1 MPGRSC
7 RWLANTVACGVMT
20 PSQPPDQTIGILA
33 MSASLRL
40 PFFSS
45 TRRNASSARMRVK
58 SLTPP
63 LPSVLPITAIT
74 SSAAN
79 WPLAMQASRPDASL
93 TVFSSTFATSIAIPK
108 LRLLMRGLASPLSIT
123 SYPGPRSII
132 AGVLSR
138 LPRMVSRSVAVASA
152 SIAWSPPRQHHA
164 IVVARGLGRH
174 LALDHVALHQL
185 RLALERIAPAAAAGR
200 HDAHDLPGQHRL
212 AVDQAAEVARLR
224 PSASTVTQNGWPALP
239 PLRP

>member
-1 MPGRSC
+1 
-7 RWLANTVACGVMT
+7 
-20 PSQPPDQTIGILA
+20 

-63 LPSVLPITAIT
+63 LPSVLPITAMT

-108 LRLLMRGLASPLSIT
+108 LRPSCAAWLGRSASHRIPARG
-123 SYPGPRSII
+123 RS
-132 AGVLSR
+132 SR
-138 LPRMVSRSVAVASA
+138 AFCRAWPAWSSRSLAVAAA
-152 SIAWSPPRQHHA
+152 SIVDRRRQHDA
-164 IVVARGLGRH
+164 VVVARRLRRH
-174 LALDHVALHQL
+174 LAFDHVALHQL

-200 HDAHDLPGQHRL
+200 DDPHDLAGQHRL
-212 AVDQAAEVARLR
+212 AVDQAAEIASPR
-224 PSASTVTQNGWPALP
+224 PAH
-239 PLRP
+239 RP